1 MVLTKADLIQ
11 LQESMHH
18 WFTPVQVM
26 LILDQFGTEPDDF
39 DWSEQDFAEQ
49 IRKIIRDNP

>member
-1 MVLTKADLIQ
+1 MALTKKDLHR

-18 WFTPVQVM
+18 WFTARQEQI
-26 LILDQFGTEPDDF
+26 ILETFSSEPDDYALT
-39 DWSEQDFAEQ
+39 EQDIAEQ

>member
-1 MVLTKADLIQ
+1 MILTKNDLTR

-18 WFTPVQVM
+18 WFSPLQRQR
-26 LILDQFGTEPDDF
+26 ILELFGTEPEDNV
-39 DWSEQDFAEQ
+39 WSEQDIAEQ

>member
-1 MVLTKADLIQ
+1 MVLTKKDLSR

-18 WFTPVQVM
+18 WFTSRQEQM
-26 LILDQFGTEPDDF
+26 ILETFSSEPDDF
-39 DWSEQDFAEQ
+39 AWTEQDIAEQ

>member
-1 MVLTKADLIQ
+1 MVLTKADLIR

-18 WFTPVQVM
+18 WFTPVQER
-26 LILDQFGTEPDDF
+26 LILDRFGMEPDDF

>member
-1 MVLTKADLIQ
+1 MILTKNDLTR

-18 WFTPVQVM
+18 WFSPLQKQRVLEM
-26 LILDQFGTEPDDF
+26 FGTEPEDYE
-39 DWSEQDFAEQ
+39 WSEQDIAEQ